1 MYMKHLVLF
10 LALIA
15 SSFSGEKARAQ
26 TPYVVTD
33 IPPIHSLVSLV
44 MGDTDV
50 PYLLLS
56 AGASPHD
63 YSLRPSD
70 ASRLA
75 KANLIFYTSSTLTPW
90 LSRVLSSLAPD
101 TQAIELIS
109 SRNTLTLALRDDHLF
124 AAHDHDHSHDDHAT
138 ETNIDPHAWL
148 DPENARQ
155 WIDTIATHLATQ
167 DPDNASHYRGNA
179 EAAMARIG
187 ALTTHIEQQL
197 STLKQ
202 HPFIVFHD
210 SYHYFEA
217 RFDFHAKAA
226 ISLGDASQPGI
237 SQINQLR
244 TELDKYSGACVFSEP
259 QFNKRL
265 INTVV
270 DGMDVKLSELDP
282 LGAQLEPGPML
293 YEILLGDMANAFV
306 ECLER

>member
-1 MYMKHLVLF
+1 MFMKHLVLF

-15 SSFSGEKARAQ
+15 SSVGVERAQAQ
-26 TPYVVTD
+26 TPIVVTD
-33 IPPIHSLVSLV
+33 IPPIHSLVALV
-44 MGDTDV
+44 MGDSDL
-50 PYLLLS
+50 PYLLLN

-70 ASRLA
+70 ASKLA
-75 KANLIFYTSSTLTPW
+75 EANVIFYTSSTLTPW

-109 SRNTLTLALRDDHLF
+109 SRNTITLPLRDDHLF
-124 AAHDHDHSHDDHAT
+124 ATDDHNHSHDDHAADS
-138 ETNIDPHAWL
+138 NVDPHAWL

-155 WIDTIATHLATQ
+155 WIDTIATHLATL
-167 DPDNASHYRGNA
+167 DPDNAALYRGNA

-187 ALTTHIEQQL
+187 SLTAHIEQQF

-202 HPFIVFHD
+202 QPFVVFHD

-237 SQINQLR
+237 SQITQLR
-244 TELDKYSGACVFSEP
+244 TELGKYSGACVFSEP
-259 QFNKRL
+259 QFNTRL
-265 INTVV
+265 INAVV

-282 LGAQLEPGPML
+282 LGAQIEPGPML
-293 YEILLGDMANAFV
+293 YETLLGGMANALV